1 MNRTVVIGIIG
12 VVIVAIALGLNFLL
26 TDDLPEPVADTE
38 QSTEEVAQAPEEGD
52 TAPEQTG
59 PADVAQELA
68 ASPDEKEEA
77 GRPEFDVVRVSEE
90 GDTVIAGRAPAG
102 SEVTVMD
109 GDKSIG
115 TVRADERGEW
125 VILPNE
131 PLAAGSRELSL
142 TAETPEG
149 EQVQSEDVVVLVV
162 PEAGEDVAGR
172 EAEETTQPLA
182 LLVPRD
188 GKGTT
193 RVLQKPREDEGVSDA
208 TGGLFLDT
216 VDYGSDG
223 NITFG
228 GRGIGGAD
236 IQIYLNNNL
245 VGRTTVTQDGG
256 WSLTPENPVVPG
268 VYKLRVDQLAEG
280 EVVGR
285 IELPF
290 NRAEPLSDF
299 AGDAFVIVQPGNSLW
314 RIARRTLG
322 EGLQYTVI
330 YEANRE
336 QIRDPDLIYP
346 GQVFEIP
353 AN

>member
-1 MNRTVVIGIIG
+1 MNRTVVIGIVG
-12 VVIVAIALGLNFLL
+12 VVIVAIALGLNYLL
-26 TDDLPEPVADTE
+26 TSDLPAPVAETE
-38 QSTEEVAQAPEEGD
+38 QPVESAEKST
-52 TAPEQTG
+52 
-59 PADVAQELA
+59 PAASSQPTSDRAQEDA
-68 ASPDEKEEA
+68 TPGEA
-77 GRPEFDVVRVSEE
+77 EDSDKPSFDVVRVSKE

-109 GDKSIG
+109 GGEAIG

-131 PLAAGSRELSL
+131 PLAAGSRQLSL

-149 EQVQSEDVVVLVV
+149 EKVQSEDVVVLVV
-162 PEAGEDVAGR
+162 PEEGEDIAGR
-172 EAEETTQPLA
+172 DTDETSQPLA

-193 RVLQKPREDEGVSDA
+193 RVLQKPREENGVSDE

-216 VDYGSDG
+216 VDYDEDG

-228 GRGIGGAD
+228 GRGIQGAEV
-236 IQIYLNNNL
+236 QVYLNNNL
-245 VGRTTVTQDGG
+245 TGRAIVDADGG
-256 WSLTPENPVVPG
+256 WALKPEDPVVPG
-268 VYKLRVDQLAEG
+268 VYNLRVDQVAEG
-280 EVVGR
+280 EMVGR

-322 EGLQYTVI
+322 DGIQYTVI